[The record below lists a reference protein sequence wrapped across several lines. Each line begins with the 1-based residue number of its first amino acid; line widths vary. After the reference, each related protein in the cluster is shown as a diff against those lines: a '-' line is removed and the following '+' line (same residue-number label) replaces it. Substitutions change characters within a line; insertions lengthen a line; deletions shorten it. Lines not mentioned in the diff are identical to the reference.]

1 MEPGATKASIM
12 INKEAS
18 SGVDETSVSTV
29 PPTGYDYMGQA
40 CYGANVVPWCLPDTP
55 FTTSAYLEEASC
67 DYFSLSRSSF
77 TPLVSGNWHLSNN
90 LSPEACLRTP
100 LSSVGSR
107 AGVWRGEPGG
117 EYCEHELFS
126 PVSELA
132 TIDMADSVIHTKR
145 SWSEESS
152 TSAKHQPN
160 DRTKATSRPKGRGKH
175 NIQLR
180 TASRKARKSSI
191 APATP
196 LSPAES
202 IHNPPSA
209 SDDDDLTPEERRARR
224 NHNLVEKQYRNRLN
238 AQFERLLAVL
248 PLDQHK
254 GGHLGQGGGDGF
266 ATDEKRM
273 SKAEVL
279 DLATRRIKALE
290 MEKERLNRER
300 KELLRNMDLMAG
312 AVAQAAAHQGH

>member
-1 MEPGATKASIM
+1 MEPSATKTSIM
-12 INKEAS
+12 IKEAS
-18 SGVDETSVSTV
+18 SGADETSVSAV
-29 PPTGYDYMGQA
+29 PTPGYGYMGQA
-40 CYGANVVPWCLPDTP
+40 SYGANLVPWSLPDAPYTASS
-55 FTTSAYLEEASC
+55 FFEEPPC
-67 DYFSLSRSSF
+67 DFFSLSRTPF
-77 TPLVSGNWHLSNN
+77 TPFVGGNWHLSNN
-90 LSPEACLRTP
+90 LSPETSLPTP

-132 TIDMADSVIHTKR
+132 TIDMADSVTHTKR

-160 DRTKATSRPKGRGKH
+160 DKIKATSRSKGRGKH

-180 TASRKARKSSI
+180 TASRKARKGSL

-202 IHNPPSA
+202 VHNPGSA

-248 PLDQHK
+248 PLEQYK
-254 GGHLGQGGGDGF
+254 GGHLGQGESCDGF

-300 KELLRNMDLMAG
+300 KELLRNMDIMAG
-312 AVAQAAAHQGH
+312 AVAQAANQGL

>member
-1 MEPGATKASIM
+1 MESGATKASIM
-12 INKEAS
+12 SREAS
-18 SGVDETSVSTV
+18 SGADKTS
-29 PPTGYDYMGQA
+29 MGPA
-40 CYGANVVPWCLPDTP
+40 SYGANVVPWCLPNAPYTA
-55 FTTSAYLEEASC
+55 SAYLEEPSC
-67 DYFSLSRSSF
+67 DYFSLPRSPF
-77 TPLVSGNWHLSNN
+77 PPIVGGNWHLSNN
-90 LSPEACLRTP
+90 LSSEACLPTP
-100 LSSVGSR
+100 LSSLGSR
-107 AGVWRGEPGG
+107 AGVWRGESEGD
-117 EYCEHELFS
+117 YCEHELFS

-132 TIDMADSVIHTKR
+132 TVDMRDSVTHSKR

-152 TSAKHQPN
+152 TSVTHQAN
-160 DRTKATSRPKGRGKH
+160 EKIKATSRPKGRGKH

-180 TASRKARKSSI
+180 TASRKARKGSM

-202 IHNPPSA
+202 VHNPQSP

-248 PLDQHK
+248 PLEQHK
-254 GGHLGQGGGDGF
+254 GSHLGQGSCDAF

-290 MEKERLNRER
+290 MEKERLHRER

-312 AVAQAAAHQGH
+312 AVAQATNQRH